1 MIQNILL
8 PEKIRS
14 YYLFPQRIVGFEIT
28 KNYVFA
34 TAVYLHGSSISI
46 EQSIDIAIEQDN
58 GQELTARTAI
68 AIKKA
73 LAAIGKYSSIHVS
86 VSSSQAIFKN
96 MKLPF
101 DDYEKIER
109 VINFEVE
116 PLLPFSIH
124 DAVVDFIITEQNK
137 TEKSSEI
144 CVAALQK
151 QHIRQ
156 VLEPFQEA
164 GIQPEVITI
173 DLFELYGIYRAI
185 PYYNNLTGGVLLIE
199 IGFSCTKIAYILNG
213 QLKFIRTLVLGTTH
227 IAKAVGTH
235 RSIPIKDAMEELLR
249 HGFEKE
255 EEPSFMEAI
264 NSAADSFVSKL
275 KFTMQS
281 FMVQTN
287 NPEEQI
293 SHIFLLGIGATIKGF
308 NSWLEKSLNIPCAI
322 FNPDQITDN
331 PHVSLKKT
339 AHIPVE
345 NSISASIAIPNTT
358 TEHFNLLQKEFAPS
372 NNQLL
377 VKQMIVGAILTIL
390 LFSSLLMHSLFQTRA
405 LRAALEQSRR
415 EASTILVEWFPNIEE
430 QHLDV
435 MIEEAEEEAKKEEK
449 LWFSFS
455 KNSKTSCLNFLL
467 ELTRLDREG
476 LGLIFDKVG
485 IDQDKGVVTIKAQV
499 RDHEALKRFESEL
512 EQTKLF
518 SYIPKKDTP
527 SFTTELRFATG
538 PGEGS

>member
-8 PEKIRS
+8 PEKFRS
-14 YYLFPQRIVGFEIT
+14 YYLFPKRVVGFEIT

-34 TAVYLHGSSISI
+34 TVVYLHGYSASI
-46 EQSIDIAIEQDN
+46 EQCTEVAIEQDN
-58 GQELTARTAI
+58 GQELTSRTAV

-73 LAAIGKYSSIHVS
+73 LTAIGKYSTIHVS
-86 VSSSQAIFKN
+86 VSSSQAVFKN

-109 VINFEVE
+109 IIDFEVE

-124 DAVVDFIITEQNK
+124 DAVIDFIITKQNS
-137 TEKSSEI
+137 TEKSSEV

-151 QHIRQ
+151 QYIKQTLDLFH
-156 VLEPFQEA
+156 EA
-164 GIQPEVITI
+164 GVQPEVVTI
-173 DLFELYGIYRAI
+173 DLFELYGLYKMI
-185 PYYNNLTGGVLLIE
+185 PSYNNISGGALLIE
-199 IGFSCTKIAYILNG
+199 IGFSCTKIAYILDG
-213 QLKFIRTLVLGTTH
+213 QLKFIRTLTLGTTH
-227 IAKAVGTH
+227 IAKSIGTH
-235 RSIPIKDAMEELLR
+235 LSLPIKDAMEELLR
-249 HGFEKE
+249 HGFEKQQ
-255 EEPSFMEAI
+255 EPTFAEAI
-264 NSAADSFVSKL
+264 NTAADSFVSKL

-281 FMVQTN
+281 FMVQS
-287 NPEEQI
+287 NPEEQV
-293 SHIFLLGIGATIKGF
+293 SHAFLLGIGATIKGF
-308 NSWLEKSLNIPCAI
+308 DSWLDKSLKITCAI
-322 FNPDQITDN
+322 FNPDHVTEN
-331 PHVSLKKT
+331 PHINLKKI

-345 NSISASIAIPNTT
+345 NSISTSIAMPNQT

-372 NNQLL
+372 DSQLL
-377 VKQMIVGAILTIL
+377 LKQIITNAILLIL
-390 LFSSLLMHSLFQTRA
+390 LFGSLLMHSFFQVRA
-405 LRAALEQSRR
+405 LRTALEKSHK
-415 EASTILVEWFPNIEE
+415 EASAILVEWFPNIEE

-435 MIEEAEEEAKKEEK
+435 MIEEAQEEAKKEEK

-476 LGLIFDKVG
+476 LGLIFDKIS
-485 IDQDKGVVTIKAQV
+485 IDQDKGVLTIKAQV

-518 SYIPKKDTP
+518 SYIPKKDTS

-538 PGEGS
+538 PGED

>member
-8 PEKIRS
+8 PEKFRS
-14 YYLFPQRIVGFEIT
+14 YYLFPKRIVGFEIT

-34 TAVYLHGSSISI
+34 TVVYLHRSSISI
-46 EQSIDIAIEQDN
+46 EQCIDIAIEQDS
-58 GQELTARTAI
+58 GQELTARTAT

-73 LAAIGKYSSIHVS
+73 LVAIGKYSSIHVS

-124 DAVVDFIITEQNK
+124 DAVVDFIITEQNE

-151 QHIRQ
+151 QHLKQ
-156 VLEPFQEA
+156 TLEPFQEA

-173 DLFELYGIYRAI
+173 DLFELYGLYRAI

-199 IGFSCTKIAYILNG
+199 IGFSCTKIAYIING

-227 IAKAVGTH
+227 IAKAIGTH
-235 RSIPIKDAMEELLR
+235 RSMPIKDAMEELLR

-255 EEPSFMEAI
+255 IEPSFMEAI

-281 FMVQTN
+281 FIVQTN

-293 SHIFLLGIGATIKGF
+293 SHVFLLGIGATIKGF
-308 NSWLEKSLNIPCAI
+308 DSWLEKSLNIPCTI
-322 FNPDQITDN
+322 FNADQITDN
-331 PHVSLKKT
+331 PHVSFKKI

-345 NSISASIAIPNTT
+345 NSISASIAIPNAT

-372 NNQLL
+372 NNPLL
-377 VKQMIVGAILTIL
+377 IKQMIVGAILIIL
-390 LFSSLLMHSLFQTRA
+390 LFSSLFMHSLFQTRA